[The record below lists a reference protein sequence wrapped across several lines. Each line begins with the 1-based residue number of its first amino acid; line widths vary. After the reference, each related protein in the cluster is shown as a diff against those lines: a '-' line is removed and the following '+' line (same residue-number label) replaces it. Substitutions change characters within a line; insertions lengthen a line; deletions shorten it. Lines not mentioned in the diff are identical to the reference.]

1 MSRPTGSVPRM
12 KSPLPPACQTGGVS
26 VNSRYCSYGGCGAT
40 TPAKIA
46 SRTSATVRAR
56 PSNAPRLCAYA
67 RQNSRQGPSIRSGA
81 ASRATAAKAS
91 LIAPS
96 PNPLPLPVGEIV
108 GPDSSGRS
116 SSGRVRMNSHLRM
129 ANAWVHDAVEQID
142 DEIHADHD
150 GGDQEDAALDHRI
163 VARLHAV
170 NEPVAH
176 AGPGENRFGQDRAG

>member
-12 KSPLPPACQTGGVS
+12 NSELPPACQAGGVS

-46 SRTSATVRAR
+46 SRTSAMVRLK

-67 RQNSRQGPSIRSGA
+67 CQNSRQGPSTRSGA

-91 LIAPS
+91 LIAAS
-96 PNPLPLPVGEIV
+96 CVANP
-108 GPDSSGRS
+108 R
-116 SSGRVRMNSHLRM
+116 
-129 ANAWVHDAVEQID
+129 VHDAIEQID
-142 DEIHADHD
+142 DEIDADHD

-176 AGPGENRFGQDRAG
+176 ARPGEDRLGQDRAG